1 MQCPQRPF
9 GFKYAKKYIL
19 TKLKYISE
27 HILNLFGAFRIQF
40 KHPCDAVCLPK
51 LADDQSY
58 DPN

>member
-40 KHPCDAVCLPK
+40 KHLIEDEVSNSPAII
-51 LADDQSY
+51 
-58 DPN
+58 